1 MARSAGS
8 WIITLATLCAAARGQ
23 TVEVD
28 LSVAVTPLYFASM
41 AAERAALQRRAE
53 TQGPSAADYDR
64 PDTITSLAMGA
75 LSLTSP
81 LTVYAVSRAALRRG
95 RGGTLGKV
103 VLGVAVTASAV
114 TTAADVIA
122 AGANRAT
129 EAGRRVHRRARRV
142 AEVGG
147 VAAVA
152 AGGVVLAGTT
162 AAMGSAKRAWLRGR
176 TRDLGTGVV
185 PWTAAMLWWDFAYYW
200 NHRLQHDVRGM
211 WAIHVPHHSSE
222 HYNLSTALRQP
233 VAGAFG
239 VWVPYGL
246 VCRLGVRPALVET
259 SRALNLIYQYWIHT
273 DTIRTLGPAE
283 EVLNTPSHHR
293 VHHGSNRRYLD
304 RNHAG
309 ILIIWDRLFGTFQR
323 EEPEVDPVVYGLT
336 RNINTYNLW
345 RVSTHEYREMFR
357 DIARST
363 NWRDRLGFVLRG
375 PGWAYRR
382 RAELDAIDVA

>member
-1 MARSAGS
+1 M
-8 WIITLATLCAAARGQ
+8 
-23 TVEVD
+23 
-28 LSVAVTPLYFASM
+28 
-41 AAERAALQRRAE
+41 
-53 TQGPSAADYDR
+53 
-64 PDTITSLAMGA
+64 
-75 LSLTSP
+75 
-81 LTVYAVSRAALRRG
+81 
-95 RGGTLGKV
+95 
-103 VLGVAVTASAV
+103 
-114 TTAADVIA
+114 
-122 AGANRAT
+122 
-129 EAGRRVHRRARRV
+129 

-162 AAMGSAKRAWLRGR
+162 AAMGSAKRAWVRGH

>member
-1 MARSAGS
+1 MRPDEVPPCPSAL
-8 WIITLATLCAAARGQ
+8 TVGQ
-23 TVEVD
+23 TGRVD

-41 AAERAALQRRAE
+41 AAERVALQRRAVA
-53 TQGPSAADYDR
+53 QGPSAADYER
-64 PDTITSLAMGA
+64 ADTTTSLAMGA
-75 LSLTSP
+75 LSLTTP
-81 LTVYAVSRAALRRG
+81 LTAYAVSRAALRSG
-95 RGGTLGKV
+95 RGGRVGKV
-103 VLGVAVTASAV
+103 VLGVAVTAAAV
-114 TTAADVIA
+114 TTAADLVA
-122 AGANRAT
+122 AGANKAT
-129 EAGRRVHRRARRV
+129 EAGKRVHRRARRV
-142 AEVGG
+142 AQAGG
-147 VAAVA
+147 VTAVA
-152 AGGVVLAGTT
+152 AGGVVLAATS
-162 AAMGSAKRAWLRGR
+162 AALGSTQRAWLRGSS
-176 TRDLGTGVV
+176 RDLGTGVV

-200 NHRLQHDVRGM
+200 NHRAQHEVRGM

-246 VCRLGVRPALVET
+246 VSRFGVRPALVET

-309 ILIIWDRLFGTFQR
+309 IFILWDRLFGTFQR
-323 EEPEVDPVVYGLT
+323 EEPVDDPVVYGLT
-336 RNINTYNLW
+336 RNIDTHHLW
-345 RVSTHEYREMFR
+345 RVSTHEYRDMFR
-357 DIARST
+357 DVARST

-382 RAELDAIDVA
+382 RAELDAQSW

>member
-1 MARSAGS
+1 M
-8 WIITLATLCAAARGQ
+8 
-23 TVEVD
+23 D

-41 AAERAALQRRAE
+41 AAERKALQRRAE
-53 TQGPSAADYDR
+53 LHGASPADYER
-64 PDTITSLAMGA
+64 SDTAASLGMGV
-75 LSLTSP
+75 LSLTTP
-81 LTVYAVSRAALRRG
+81 LTAYVAGYAAFGRG
-95 RGGTLGKV
+95 RKNTVAKV
-103 VLGVAVTASAV
+103 VLGIAVTAAAATSV
-114 TTAADVIA
+114 ADVVVRRA
-122 AGANRAT
+122 DATTLSGRRMRNRA
-129 EAGRRVHRRARRV
+129 RKV

-147 VAAVA
+147 VATIV
-152 AGGVVLAGTT
+152 AGGVVLTATT
-162 AAMGSAKRAWLRGR
+162 AALTSSKRLWAKGQRH
-176 TRDLGTGVV
+176 DLGTGIV
-185 PWTAAMLWWDFAYYW
+185 PWTAAMVWWDLAYYW
-200 NHRLQHDVRGM
+200 NHRVQHEVRAM

-246 VCRLGVRPALVET
+246 VSRVGVRPALIET

-273 DTIRTLGPAE
+273 DTIRSLGAGE

-323 EEPEVDPVVYGLT
+323 EEPVDDPVIYGLT
-336 RNINTYNLW
+336 RNIHTADLW
-345 RVSTHEYREMFR
+345 TVSTHEYRDMFT
-357 DIARST
+357 DVARST

-382 RAELDAIDVA
+382 RAELDQAA